1 MFESIARECVRVCL
15 SMSKSKV
22 RPGDSCLSVM
32 CKGDA
37 ELGEGM
43 WAFVSISGKTDG
55 DLKYCL
61 AVFLFFDLREC
72 REELLCSVLF
82 KQHTVKI
89 SHFHIACSSAL
100 QSILQN

>member
-1 MFESIARECVRVCL
+1 MSECLKVFARECVCVYL
-15 SMSKSKV
+15 SMSKSRV

-32 CKGDA
+32 CKGDE

-61 AVFLFFDLREC
+61 AVFLFL
-72 REELLCSVLF
+72 
-82 KQHTVKI
+82 T
-89 SHFHIACSSAL
+89 
-100 QSILQN
+100 